1 MFIKKFLKII
11 IFSCYFLVG
20 FRGISAQNTLKKQV
34 ITIEEIYQTCK
45 KAHKDSTTQLQNYFL
60 YIHKKDYLDSNKV
73 YHFYKE
79 FKKKCLEDNEQE
91 MYRRTS
97 LLEKITQMR
106 LQNTPIKAVEKVFNA
121 FYDDFTD
128 VKDYSSAVECLF
140 EFGYF
145 YAGRGDI
152 LQAIKMYFYTEK
164 FAQKYNL
171 KRSLH
176 GVYFKLGY
184 ALWEVNLPNLSN
196 KYLHKALK
204 MGQTIKPDSM
214 VIFNA
219 LGMNYQK
226 MDSLDKSLA
235 CFETGIKV
243 SQNSDNPLF
252 VSVIRG
258 NAAVTLH
265 KQNDQNKAFAYALE
279 DKNMCFEQNLWENA
293 IGALHWLV
301 RIELKRNNF
310 DHAKILLDSL
320 DNIIPKTKD
329 KHYLSLKRQ
338 KEARFMYYE
347 GIKDFQNAI
356 KTQKEVVYYD
366 NLILEYV
373 NKNKISELQL
383 SAEMRLYEQEMAEKE
398 HNKKIINII
407 FSIAFCVFFVA
418 VLIFFLVF
426 YKKINK
432 IKTINNQLTD
442 EITEL
447 KIQLL
452 DQIQQIRE
460 ENQAFVENEIEN
472 KKIFEENA
480 SENANEIVNE
490 NINENIDILNNEI
503 NTQTTENLQQLRA
516 FNLTQKDQWKAFKTS
531 FLKVYPTFETHIT
544 KKIGEVSSA
553 ELRLMMLHKLGLNSK
568 EIALM
573 LLISP
578 TSVKQGKYRLYKKI
592 NITSAEE
599 LDAFLDNP

>member
-1 MFIKKFLKII
+1 MSIKTILLLCCFL
-11 IFSCYFLVG
+11 G
-20 FRGISAQNTLKKQV
+20 GIKENQAQNTSKKQA
-34 ITIEEIYQTCK
+34 ITIEEIYQICK
-45 KAHKDSTTQLQNYFL
+45 KAHKDSTTQLQNNLL
-60 YIHKKDYLDSNKV
+60 YIHKKDYLDSNKI

-79 FKKKCLEDNEQE
+79 FKKKCLEDNEKE
-91 MYRRTS
+91 MYRRTI

-106 LQNTPIKAVEKVFNA
+106 LQNTPIKVVEKVFNA
-121 FYDDFTD
+121 FYDDFID
-128 VKDYSSAVECLF
+128 AKDYSSAVECLF

-145 YAGRGDI
+145 YAGRGDV

-164 FAQKYNL
+164 FAEKHQL

-196 KYLHKALK
+196 KYLHNALK
-204 MGQTIKPDSM
+204 MKQTIKSDSM

-226 MDSLDKSLA
+226 LDSLDKSLS
-235 CFETGIKV
+235 CFEAGIKV

-252 VSVIRG
+252 VSIIRG

-265 KQNDQNKAFAYALE
+265 KQNDQNKAFAYAQE

-293 IGALHWLV
+293 VGALHWLV
-301 RIELKRNNF
+301 RIELKRKNF

-320 DNIIPKTKD
+320 DNVIPKTKD
-329 KHYLSLKRQ
+329 KLFLSLKRQ

-347 GIKDFQNAI
+347 SIKDFQNAI
-356 KTQKEVVYYD
+356 KTQKEVVYYE
-366 NLILEYV
+366 NLTQEYV
-373 NKNKISELQL
+373 NKNKISELEIL
-383 SAEMRLYEQEMAEKE
+383 ATSRLYEQGMQEKE
-398 HNKKIINII
+398 QEKQFVNILFTVISVIFLVIIL
-407 FSIAFCVFFVA
+407 VFFW
-418 VLIFFLVF
+418 FF
-426 YKKINK
+426 YKKITK

-442 EITEL
+442 EITQL
-447 KIQLL
+447 KIQLF
-452 DQIQQIRE
+452 DQIDQIRE

-472 KKIFEENA
+472 KKIFEENF
-480 SENANEIVNE
+480 EEISNE
-490 NINENIDILNNEI
+490 NPNENTDILNNEI
-503 NTQTTENLQQLRA
+503 NNQTTENLQQLRA

-531 FLKVYPTFETHIT
+531 FLKVYPTFETHII
-544 KKIGEVSSA
+544 KKIGEVSAA

-592 NITSAEE
+592 NISSAEE
-599 LDAFLDNP
+599 LDEFLDNP